1 MEELPRLAE
10 QVLDEEEKPPR
21 RFGPPNRLVLDGASV
36 HNKPAIFSSDHD
48 LAAQGNQDSKL
59 SCASSPCTPSS
70 PTTNGR
76 STDHD
81 HDAKN
86 CNFRDKFVAGDGE
99 RLTDANLLLKQRLL
113 QGEETQSAGTSKT
126 AARQKTS
133 SGTSFRSCSDEAVKT
148 FPPSKDDTHFQRRQT
163 TGNSDGGASTTS
175 VTTIFD
181 LPDEVLGHILCNYY
195 YTDFPTICRSALV
208 CKTFCN
214 LIRLPGQPF
223 QRLSFNVSC
232 LEAHENTQLG
242 LLHPT
247 RNCENFLAAY
257 VPGAQTVVRNWAA
270 AVVTTVKTT
279 GDILEPD
286 NEEEHEESPDNVDPF
301 GRPLPGAGT
310 GGESSGKGTNAA
322 GAAKN
327 KRSMRLPDPSFLP
340 LDKAMEQL
348 ELEVEAQARVA
359 DSSTE
364 QEDSDVLRRIA
375 LRKAGQRTFVW
386 TWMLRSLHRFCP
398 ATNTWTVESVR
409 HKSLLYD
416 ADEDVLRVILAEEGE
431 AGPGAAGQ
439 GEGKVVVA
447 KEKTLVRLHMLKQQ
461 DGRGRA
467 QRVPADEDEDARSSR
482 LKGRE
487 TLWLCPP
494 LPEDWDCPRVGRVRE
509 NFSSS
514 RPVPGTV
521 CHTTGSG
528 VVATPLA
535 RIKRLAFDLAL
546 RACSWGEKEH
556 LKLRKA
562 KSTDD
567 KEDDNRY
574 YENFLSCTDQQGCG
588 RAQSLGASWIFNTAL
603 RELYQQTEKH
613 SAAQEGMS
621 RCLAVFYGELTDL
634 LEALQQLQLVEGVAM
649 EMHQALV
656 STIIG
661 RWREAWVTWG
671 LEQWASVC
679 ILNTPPSA
687 REPVGTVQLSADDNL
702 GLAKSSHVY
711 STRLYAALRLVA
723 MGIEP
728 LEYNSCSSSLRAH
741 SVFETSRHK
750 AASGLSAHKNY
761 DRTLLGSCNMT
772 CRLQDLDAALGAN
785 FSPEALR
792 DFVRGQLLR
801 VRDAFKSQGFRGAN
815 SNEYHHVNSSVL
827 HRSLATK
834 RGMPITLCSIF
845 AVFAEARGLCVTLLP
860 QIPGH
865 VMVRVDGVCGL
876 SAGTETG
883 TSTAPFAFEE
893 TAPNR
898 RTKMTRLHLRMQDHF
913 FVDPFAADVT
923 VIDGAT
929 NCFNYLLRTKG
940 IICEP
945 DLLKHPAAIFGVAS
959 AAEPDGDHQS
969 DNQRSTSEELML
981 LLWVGRIFR
990 NLANVNLPAAYD
1002 DPRTRQ
1008 PPWDAGRRERETWDA
1023 GRREREMEVGAQT
1036 LAKAIDRTL
1045 PKIFLEFEKKIRT
1058 QQSDNRRGQ

>member
-48 LAAQGNQDSKL
+48 LAAQGNQDS
-59 SCASSPCTPSS
+59 
-70 PTTNGR
+70 
-76 STDHD
+76 
-81 HDAKN
+81 
-86 CNFRDKFVAGDGE
+86 
-99 RLTDANLLLKQRLL
+99 
-113 QGEETQSAGTSKT
+113 
-126 AARQKTS
+126 
-133 SGTSFRSCSDEAVKT
+133 
-148 FPPSKDDTHFQRRQT
+148 
-163 TGNSDGGASTTS
+163 NSDGGASTTS

-416 ADEDVLRVILAEEGE
+416 ADEDVLR
-431 AGPGAAGQ
+431 
-439 GEGKVVVA
+439 
-447 KEKTLVRLHMLKQQ
+447 
-461 DGRGRA
+461 
-467 QRVPADEDEDARSSR
+467 
-482 LKGRE
+482 
-487 TLWLCPP
+487 
-494 LPEDWDCPRVGRVRE
+494 
-509 NFSSS
+509 
-514 RPVPGTV
+514 
-521 CHTTGSG
+521 
-528 VVATPLA
+528 
-535 RIKRLAFDLAL
+535 
-546 RACSWGEKEH
+546 
-556 LKLRKA
+556 
-562 KSTDD
+562 
-567 KEDDNRY
+567 
-574 YENFLSCTDQQGCG
+574 GCG

-1036 LAKAIDRTL
+1036 LAKAIDHGEGKRL
-1045 PKIFLEFEKKIRT
+1045 FLV
-1058 QQSDNRRGQ
+1058 